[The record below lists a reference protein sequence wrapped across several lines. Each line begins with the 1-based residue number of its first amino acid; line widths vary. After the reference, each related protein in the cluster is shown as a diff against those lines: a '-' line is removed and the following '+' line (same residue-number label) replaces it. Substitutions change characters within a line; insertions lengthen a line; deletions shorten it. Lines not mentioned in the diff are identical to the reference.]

1 MQTKH
6 KFLELLLKRFYDKSA
21 YCRVKVMKVF
31 TKLTEENLVPRHM
44 YMELFESVIGRLK
57 DTATAVR
64 KQALRL
70 YQQMV
75 CIYALIFDVD
85 VTKNQK
91 FLSMEEVL
99 REYQ

>member
-1 MQTKH
+1 
-6 KFLELLLKRFYDKSA
+6 
-21 YCRVKVMKVF
+21 MKVF

-44 YMELFESVIGRLK
+44 YMELFTAVIGRLK
-57 DTATAVR
+57 DTTVNVR
-64 KQALRL
+64 RQALRL

-85 VTKNQK
+85 VTKGAK

-99 REYQ
+99 REFQ

>member
-1 MQTKH
+1 
-6 KFLELLLKRFYDKSA
+6 
-21 YCRVKVMKVF
+21 MKVF

-44 YMELFESVIGRLK
+44 YMELFTAVIGRLK
-57 DTATAVR
+57 DTTVNVR
-64 KQALRL
+64 RQALRL

-85 VTKNQK
+85 VTKGAK

-99 REYQ
+99 REF

>member
-1 MQTKH
+1 
-6 KFLELLLKRFYDKSA
+6 
-21 YCRVKVMKVF
+21 MKVF

-44 YMELFESVIGRLK
+44 YMELFTAVIGRLK
-57 DTATAVR
+57 DTTVNVR
-64 KQALRL
+64 RQALRL

-85 VTKNQK
+85 VTKGAK

-99 REYQ
+99 KEF